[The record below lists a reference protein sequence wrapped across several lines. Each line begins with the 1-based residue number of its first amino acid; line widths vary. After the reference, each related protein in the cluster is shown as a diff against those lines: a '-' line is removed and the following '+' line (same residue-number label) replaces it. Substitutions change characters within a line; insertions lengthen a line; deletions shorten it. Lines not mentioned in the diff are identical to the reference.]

1 MYKLQYELNIQP
13 CNCIKYGTSWFQIIQ
28 SSISY
33 CNNFYSNLTPII
45 FSDDPMAVPSFLHEH
60 KLLPDSCECT
70 HCKKPM
76 VLRKR
81 PTKDTTD
88 GYGWQCI
95 FGQCSKRLTTK
106 AIRAGSFFERSRL
119 PLAKLVYLMYL
130 WSGETTVKSAAD
142 TTGVS
147 QKTIVQLYQYMWDVC
162 STKLLNTPPDLD
174 RPGRSRCTDRQ
185 KSI

>member
-1 MYKLQYELNIQP
+1 MSENMYKLQYELNIQP

-81 PTKDTTD
+81 PTKDTMD
-88 GYGWQCI
+88 GNASLVNVQKDLLPKQSEQAHSLKDHDFHSPNWSTWCTCGAAKPLSRVQQI
-95 FGQCSKRLTTK
+95 LLVSHKR
-106 AIRAGSFFERSRL
+106 
-119 PLAKLVYLMYL
+119 P
-130 WSGETTVKSAAD
+130 
-142 TTGVS
+142 
-147 QKTIVQLYQYMWDVC
+147 
-162 STKLLNTPPDLD
+162 
-174 RPGRSRCTDRQ
+174 
-185 KSI
+185 

>member
-1 MYKLQYELNIQP
+1 MVHLDFKSFKVQYHIA
-13 CNCIKYGTSWFQIIQ
+13 TMD
-28 SSISY
+28 
-33 CNNFYSNLTPII
+33 FYSNLTPII

-95 FGQCSKRLTTK
+95 FGQCPKQSEQAHSLKDHDFH
-106 AIRAGSFFERSRL
+106 S
-119 PLAKLVYLMYL
+119 PN
-130 WSGETTVKSAAD
+130 WST
-142 TTGVS
+142 
-147 QKTIVQLYQYMWDVC
+147 
-162 STKLLNTPPDLD
+162 
-174 RPGRSRCTDRQ
+174 
-185 KSI
+185 